1 MKEIKNSTYKQE
13 SNRKTI
19 EKPTKQKNYPKKLIK
34 SIKNPKHSHD
44 NNHKHW

>member
-19 EKPTKQKNYPKKLIK
+19 EKPTKQKIIPK
-34 SIKNPKHSHD
+34 S
-44 NNHKHW
+44 